1 MQKALWGITRRTKEF
16 MPLRVLVCW
25 RGEVCIQLILVQGGN
40 TSDMGKSIREF
51 RGENVRGVFGEMQ
64 VVWGG

>member
-1 MQKALWGITRRTKEF
+1 MQKARWGITRRMKQF
-16 MPLRVLVCW
+16 VPLRVLVCW
-25 RGEVCIQLILVQGGN
+25 RREVCIRLILVQGGN
-40 TSDMGKSIREF
+40 TSDTGKSINEL